1 MFDGLQGKLQAVFR
15 DLRGEGRITP
25 ETLEEA
31 LKQIRMALLEAD
43 VHFRVVKAF
52 VDRVRE
58 RSSSEEVLASLTGS
72 QQVVKI
78 VRDELVAL
86 LGEDGAELRLDGR
99 PAVVLLCGL
108 QGSGKTTTAGKLAKR
123 LRGRGRHPLLVAGD
137 LQRAAAVEQLVQVGR
152 GVGVP
157 VVTPEAGE
165 KVDQLA
171 ERALKVAR
179 DRGHDVVVFDTAGR
193 LHVDEALM
201 AEVKRLAERLQPSET
216 LFVADAMTG
225 QDAVKSAGAFA
236 AALPLTGAILTKLDG
251 DSRGGAALSIRTVA
265 KVPIR
270 FAGTGE
276 KADDLELFSP
286 DRMAGRILGMGDV
299 LSLIERAE
307 RELDQEETQRIAGRI
322 GSGQLTLE
330 DLRDQMRQIRK
341 LGSLSQILEM
351 LPKVGPLR
359 GLDAMKVDDGQ
370 LKRVEAIID
379 SMTPLERR
387 RPQLLDGSRKKR
399 IAIGSGTHVQE
410 INQLLKQYQ
419 QMQKMMKGGQG
430 KMLRQLM
437 ARRRA

>member
-1 MFDGLQGKLQAVFR
+1 
-15 DLRGEGRITP
+15 
-25 ETLEEA
+25 
-31 LKQIRMALLEAD
+31 
-43 VHFRVVKAF
+43 
-52 VDRVRE
+52 
-58 RSSSEEVLASLTGS
+58 
-72 QQVVKI
+72 
-78 VRDELVAL
+78 
-86 LGEDGAELRLDGR
+86 
-99 PAVVLLCGL
+99 
-108 QGSGKTTTAGKLAKR
+108 
-123 LRGRGRHPLLVAGD
+123 
-137 LQRAAAVEQLVQVGR
+137 
-152 GVGVP
+152 
-157 VVTPEAGE
+157 
-165 KVDQLA
+165 
-171 ERALKVAR
+171 
-179 DRGHDVVVFDTAGR
+179 
-193 LHVDEALM
+193 
-201 AEVKRLAERLQPSET
+201 
-216 LFVADAMTG
+216 MTG

-307 RELDQEETQRIAGRI
+307 RELDREETERLADRMAR
-322 GSGQLTLE
+322 SQLTLE

-341 LGSLSQILEM
+341 LGSMSQILEM

-359 GLDAMKVDDGQ
+359 GLDAMQVDDKQ

-399 IAIGSGTHVQE
+399 IAGGSGTHVQE

-419 QMQKMMKGGQG
+419 QMQKMLKGGQG
-430 KMLRQLM
+430 KMLRRMLRQ
-437 ARRRA
+437 RSG